1 MKDIEQA
8 TIAHAHE
15 AVTERINAVVG
26 CAMFAPD
33 ADRKRDLPRLVKAL
47 RAAEEEL
54 VAALEAA
61 GVWS

>member
-1 MKDIEQA
+1 VKDIERA
-8 TIAHAHE
+8 AIADAHE
-15 AVTERINAVVG
+15 AVTSKINAVVG

-33 ADRKRDLPRLVKAL
+33 AARRLDLPGLIDEL
-47 RAAEEEL
+47 RKAEEGL